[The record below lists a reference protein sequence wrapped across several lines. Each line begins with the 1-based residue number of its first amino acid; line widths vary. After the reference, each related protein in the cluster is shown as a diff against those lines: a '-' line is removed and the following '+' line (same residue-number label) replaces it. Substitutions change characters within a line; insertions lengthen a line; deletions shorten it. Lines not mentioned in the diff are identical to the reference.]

1 MSLWG
6 DLDASLAMHIEPL
19 PISLRSLDA
28 LVQDPLSDTLLD
40 FDVMA
45 AYDHLLHSSSTGEA
59 GLEGGLEGE
68 GAEAALAL
76 QTTPTVTTSAAH
88 GDTEPVSE
96 TRQRYL
102 DPGTCG
108 GGCSR

>member
-6 DLDASLAMHIEPL
+6 DLDSSLATHIEPL
-19 PISLRSLDA
+19 PLRSLDA

-59 GLEGGLEGE
+59 GLEGE

-76 QTTPTVTTSAAH
+76 QKTPTVTTSAAH

-102 DPGTCG
+102 DPDTCG